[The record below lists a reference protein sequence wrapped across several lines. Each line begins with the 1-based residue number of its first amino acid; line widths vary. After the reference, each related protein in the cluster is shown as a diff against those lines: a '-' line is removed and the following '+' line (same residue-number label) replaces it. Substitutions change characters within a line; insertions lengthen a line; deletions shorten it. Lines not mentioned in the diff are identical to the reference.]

1 MAKWAIVD
9 GDSGSLTDI
18 VDEADKFE
26 IYEGADANIKWCEV
40 PDDTTYEHSMINGV
54 VVHRSDCEDAREQA
68 TVDREE
74 AYGPMGEQMDMMYRD
89 AINGTT
95 EWKDHVA
102 NVKASTT
109 KPSTIPEFT
118 EDPKKVQL
126 VGRKAWDAWVDNW
139 SPPQYNIFASDLYKR
154 RTTSPLFL

>member
-126 VGRKAWDAWVDNW
+126 VGRKAWEPWVDNW
-139 SPPQYNIFASDLYKR
+139 SPP
-154 RTTSPLFL
+154 

>member
-109 KPSTIPEFT
+109 KPSTLPDFT
-118 EDPKKVQL
+118 PDEKKIQL
-126 VGRKAWDAWVDNW
+126 VGRKAWEPWVDNW
-139 SPPQYNIFASDLYKR
+139 SPP
-154 RTTSPLFL
+154 

>member
-9 GDSGSLTDI
+9 GGSGQLTDI

-26 IYEGADANIKWCEV
+26 IYEGADAGLKWCEV
-40 PDDTTYEHSMINGV
+40 PDDTTYEHTMINGV

-74 AYGPMGEQMDMMYRD
+74 AYGPVGEQMDMMYRD
-89 AINGTT
+89 ALNGTT

-109 KPSTIPEFT
+109 KPSTIPEFSPD
-118 EDPKKVQL
+118 EKKIQL

-139 SPPQYNIFASDLYKR
+139 SPP
-154 RTTSPLFL
+154 